1 MGSIWEKTAQLPAFE
16 PLRRDIR
23 ADALVIGGGL
33 AGLLCAHELAR
44 AGLRCVVAEAG
55 QICGGATKNTTAKLT
70 VQHGLV
76 FRKLLKA
83 LGAGRA
89 RAYLEANLAALD
101 RLRELCQ
108 DIPCGFEARPS
119 FVYSLDSRRELE
131 RELDALEALGHPA
144 ALAEDLPLPFPT
156 AGAVRFDGQAQFH
169 PLKFA
174 AAIARDLPI
183 FEHTRVLEVK
193 TGQAVTERGTI
204 RADHIVVA
212 THFPFLNKFGAYW
225 LKLYQSRSYVLAL
238 EGGPDLDGMYL
249 DASGKGLS
257 FRNFENM
264 LLLGGGGHRT
274 GKPGGGWTGLEDFAR
289 RHYPKARGAARWAA
303 QDCMSLDGAPYVGPY
318 SPRLPGLYV
327 VTGFNKWGMTSS
339 MAAAALVADLI
350 AGRDSPYQEAFSPAR
365 SVLHPQL
372 AANAGESVLTL
383 LTPTRPRCPH
393 LGCAL
398 KYDPQEHAWECPCHG
413 SRFDGDGTLLD
424 GPATGDLIHDR
435 AKRPG
440 RYSQRT

>member
-1 MGSIWEKTAQLPAFE
+1 MHSIWEQTVQMPEFE

-33 AGLLCAHELAR
+33 AGLLCAHELTQ

-55 QICGGATKNTTAKLT
+55 RICGGTTKNTTAKLT
-70 VQHGLV
+70 AQHGLV
-76 FRKLLKA
+76 YHKLLQKF
-83 LGAGRA
+83 GAERA

-101 RLRELCQ
+101 RIRALCR
-108 DIPCGFEARPS
+108 DIPCDFEERPN
-119 FVYSLDSRRELE
+119 FVYSLDRPGQLE
-131 RELDALEALGHPA
+131 RELAALDKLGHPA
-144 ALAEDLPLPFPT
+144 ALERELPLPFPT
-156 AGAVRFDGQAQFH
+156 AGAVRFDRQAQFH

-183 FEHTRVLEVK
+183 FEHTRVLEVQ
-193 TGQAVTERGTI
+193 TGRAVTEHGTI
-204 RADHIVVA
+204 KANHIVVA

-238 EGGPDLDGMYL
+238 EGAPELGGMYV

-257 FRNFENM
+257 FRNYNNL
-264 LLLGGGGHRT
+264 LLLGGGGRRT
-274 GKPGGGWTGLEDFAR
+274 GAPGEGWSGLEELAR
-289 RHYPKARGAARWAA
+289 RHYPKARPAGRWAA
-303 QDCMSLDGAPYVGPY
+303 QDCMSLDSAPYIGLY
-318 SPRLPGLYV
+318 SPRLPGLYA

-339 MAAAALVADLI
+339 MAAATLITDLI
-350 AGRDSPYQEAFSPAR
+350 LGRDRPDQAVFSSSR

-372 AANAGESVLTL
+372 AANAGQSVFNL

-413 SRFDGDGTLLD
+413 SRFADDGTLLD
-424 GPATGDLIHDR
+424 GPATGALPHDR
-435 AKRPG
+435 SKRP
-440 RYSQRT
+440 R

>member
-1 MGSIWEKTAQLPAFE
+1 MQSIWEKNAQLPTFE
-16 PLRRDIR
+16 PLRREIR

-33 AGLLCAHELAR
+33 TGLLCAHELTQ

-55 QICGGATKNTTAKLT
+55 HICGGVTKNTTAKLT

-76 FRKLLKA
+76 FHKLLRRF
-83 LGAGRA
+83 GTERA
-89 RAYLEANLAALD
+89 RAYLDANWAALN
-101 RLRELCQ
+101 RIRALCQ
-108 DIPCGFEARPS
+108 DIPCDFEEKPNY
-119 FVYSLDSRRELE
+119 VYSLDDPRELE
-131 RELDALEALGHPA
+131 RELAALDKLGRPA
-144 ALAEDLPLPFPT
+144 ALAKDLPLPFPV
-156 AGAVRFDGQAQFH
+156 AGAVRFDRQAQFH

-174 AAIARDLPI
+174 ATIAEKLPI
-183 FEHTRVLEVK
+183 FEHTRVLEVEP
-193 TGQAVTERGTI
+193 GRAVTEHGTI
-204 RADHIVVA
+204 KAEHIVVA

-238 EGGPDLDGMYL
+238 EGAPKLGGMYV

-257 FRNFENM
+257 FRNYDNM

-274 GKPGGGWTGLEDFAR
+274 GKPGTGWTGLEDFAR

-339 MAAAALVADLI
+339 MAAATLVADLI
-350 AGRDSPYQEAFSPAR
+350 AGRDSPYQAVFSP
-365 SVLHPQL
+365 SPSILHPQL
-372 AANAGESVLTL
+372 AVNAGESMLNL

-393 LGCAL
+393 MGCAL
-398 KYDPQEHAWECPCHG
+398 KYNPQEHSWDCPCHG
-413 SRFDGDGTLLD
+413 SRFAADGRLLD
-424 GPATGDLIHDR
+424 GPATSGLIHDR
-435 AKRPG
+435 AKRHK
-440 RYSQRT
+440 